1 MLFAAFLHP
10 RANREVTLGD
20 ARIAYEF
27 RRAARRSI
35 GFVISPDGLV
45 VSAPQWVPLAEVD
58 AAVREKARWI
68 IQKLGETHQRQ
79 QRRVSAQIDWKE
91 GVTVPYLG
99 KAMTVRLNLRL
110 AINRAAAELHTAD
123 DCDST
128 VALTFP
134 DTLGIPLSAP
144 VATSVDAPVDS
155 LGNASHFTLHLPLLS
170 SATPDQIRTAVQT
183 WLTRQARRLFIER
196 LTHYAP
202 QLAVQWTKL
211 TLSSAKTRW
220 GSASSDGS
228 VRLNWR
234 LMHFRMQVLDYVV
247 VHELSHLRVM
257 NHSPRFWATVGSVM
271 PDYPGLRRELKLA
284 TVPEWH

>member
-1 MLFAAFLHP
+1 MLLAAFLHP
-10 RANREVTLGD
+10 RANREIVLGD

-45 VSAPQWVPLAEVD
+45 VSAPKWVPLAEVD
-58 AAVREKARWI
+58 AAVRDKARWI
-68 IQKLGETHQRQ
+68 VQKLGETHERQ
-79 QRRVSAQIDWKE
+79 QRRVAALIDWKE
-91 GVTVPYLG
+91 DITLPYLG
-99 KAMTVRLNLRL
+99 GAMTLRLNPRL
-110 AINRAAAELHTAD
+110 AINRAAAELHTDEEAH
-123 DCDST
+123 S
-128 VALTFP
+128 
-134 DTLGIPLSAP
+134 
-144 VATSVDAPVDS
+144 
-155 LGNASHFTLHLPLLS
+155 LHLPLLS
-170 SATPDQIRTAVQT
+170 SATSDQIRDATQT
-183 WLTRQARRLFIER
+183 WLTRQARRLFTER

-202 QLAVQWTKL
+202 QLAVQWHKL

-234 LMHFRMQVLDYVV
+234 LMHFRMPVLDYVV

-271 PDYPGLRRELKLA
+271 PDYAVLRRELKLA
-284 TVPEWH
+284 TVPGWA

>member
-1 MLFAAFLHP
+1 MPLAAFLHP
-10 RANREVTLGD
+10 RANREVILGD

-45 VSAPQWVPLAEVD
+45 VSAPKWVPLAEVD

-68 IQKLGETHQRQ
+68 IQKLGETHERQ

-91 GVTVPYLG
+91 GVSVPYLG
-99 KAMTVRLNLRL
+99 ETMTVQLNLRL

-123 DCDST
+123 DIDS
-128 VALTFP
+128 ALRT
-134 DTLGIPLSAP
+134 
-144 VATSVDAPVDS
+144 TSRY
-155 LGNASHFTLHLPLLS
+155 TLHLPLLS
-170 SATPDQIRTAVQT
+170 SATPYQIRDAVQT
-183 WLTRQARRLFIER
+183 WLTRQARRLFTER

-234 LMHFRMQVLDYVV
+234 LMHFRMPVLDYVV

-271 PDYPGLRRELKLA
+271 PDYAGLRRELKLA
-284 TVPEWH
+284 TVPGWH